1 MAFYLISNKCFLRK
15 YSSYNFIRYCDV
27 RSKVAIANEDH
38 DMVSV
43 Q

>member
-27 RSKVAIANEDH
+27 RSKVIANEDC